1 MGVYTWSWDF
11 PSISQSLGFEGSGSV
26 TERARA
32 QPGRKLSYAAS
43 CLVGSQIFL
52 ALVSSQIFQ
61 MLPSCLLGSQIFP
74 CNVVMLPC
82 VLLSPQ
88 IFAFWDVVLCWL
100 TGLTLSRIAPHCWVG
115 CCFIFWFNQFL
126 LDFPPSEDS
135 LFKPWFLFW
144 LVWEKNF
151 VLC

>member
-52 ALVSSQIFQ
+52 ALVGTQIFQ

-100 TGLTLSRIAPHCWVG
+100 TGLTLSRIAPHCWVAASSFG
-115 CCFIFWFNQFL
+115 STRFCWI
-126 LDFPPSEDS
+126 FPPQRIHFSNLGFFSD
-135 LFKPWFLFW
+135 WC
-144 LVWEKNF
+144 EKRI
-151 VLC
+151 LSCA

>member
-43 CLVGSQIFL
+43 CLVGSQIFE
-52 ALVSSQIFQ
+52 
-61 MLPSCLLGSQIFP
+61 MLPSWLLLDHISSL
-74 CNVVMLPC
+74 VMLLC

-88 IFAFWDVVLCWL
+88 IFVFWDVVLCWL

-115 CCFIFWFNQFL
+115 CCLIFWFNQFL
-126 LDFPPSEDS
+126 LDFPPQRIHFSNLGFFSD
-135 LFKPWFLFW
+135 WC
-144 LVWEKNF
+144 EKRILSCAKSNGDG
-151 VLC
+151 LAQGI